1 MPSVLSEGGPGKA
14 RAGCGGDPY
23 RRRTGYDERYPL
35 SMRVGDDALI
45 VPLGPTTGRVVKYP
59 PFPSVRSRG
68 DVGIAPYANGGIFR
82 STEPDRML

>member
-1 MPSVLSEGGPGKA
+1 MPFIG
-14 RAGCGGDPY
+14 
-23 RRRTGYDERYPL
+23 
-35 SMRVGDDALI
+35 
-45 VPLGPTTGRVVKYP
+45 PLGPTTGRVVKYP